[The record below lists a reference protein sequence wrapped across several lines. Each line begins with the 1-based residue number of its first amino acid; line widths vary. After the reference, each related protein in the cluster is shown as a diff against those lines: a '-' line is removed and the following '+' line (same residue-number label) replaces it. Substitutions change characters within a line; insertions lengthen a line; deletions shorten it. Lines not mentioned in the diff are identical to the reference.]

1 MFSSF
6 LIQEFPLPNQMLLRG
21 GKGESYI
28 KVRQGTTLKARGN
41 IIKLIAAK
49 LLYGGF
55 ELY

>member
-1 MFSSF
+1 
-6 LIQEFPLPNQMLLRG
+6 MLLRG